1 MYYSSGTYEAFAHPE
16 KPEGVEKKSAYIIGT
31 GLAGLTA
38 AFYLVRDGQMP
49 GNHIHLLEKL
59 ELAGGSCDGYKD
71 VHKGFY
77 MRGGREMDNHFEIMW
92 DVFRDVPSIE
102 TPNVSVLDEYYWL
115 NKHDPN
121 YSLCRATVNKGEDA
135 HTDKLFK
142 LDKDSAM
149 ALSQLFITPEAD
161 LEDKKI
167 SDVLPESFWKTNFW
181 LYWQTMFAFQK
192 WSSALEM
199 KRYLCRYVHHID
211 GLPDFSAL
219 RFTKYNQYESMI
231 LPLIE
236 YLKKH
241 DVDVQ
246 FGMDVKNVVIEEV
259 NGKKTAKELIY
270 VKDNK
275 EQSIPLTADDLV
287 FITNGCCTDTSCYG
301 DQTHAPDLSGIVN
314 GQGESW
320 DLWKNIAKQAK
331 HDEYGHPDV
340 FCSNTEATNWM
351 SATVETS
358 NEDIIQHIM
367 NICKR
372 DPRAGK
378 VTTGGIVTVK
388 DSVNNWFLSWT
399 INRQPQFRSQNKDTV
414 LVWLY
419 ALHTDTEGN
428 YIKKAMRDCT
438 GEEICQEWLYHIGM
452 DESKIKDYSENA
464 CNTTTCFM
472 PYINAFF
479 QPRKNVDRPKVV
491 PEGAVNLAFIGQF
504 AETPRDTIFTTEY
517 SMRTGME
524 SVYTL
529 LNVDR
534 GVPEVWGSQYDIRE
548 LLRAAYYAVDKKKI
562 NELPLNFKEKMLL
575 KTVLKNV
582 EGTDLELLLRDTG
595 LIE

>member
-149 ALSQLFITPEAD
+149 ALSQLFITPEAN

-167 SDVLPESFWKTNFW
+167 SDVLPESFWETNFW

-246 FGMDVKNVVIEEV
+246 FGMDVKNVVIEEAD
-259 NGKKTAKELIY
+259 GKKTAKELIY

-287 FITNGCCTDTSCYG
+287 FITNGCCTDTSSYG
-301 DQTHAPDLSGIVN
+301 DQTHAPDLSHIVN
-314 GQGESW
+314 GKGESW

-340 FCSNTEATNWM
+340 FCSDTEATNWM

-358 NEDIIQHIM
+358 NEDIIQHII

-388 DSVNNWFLSWT
+388 DSVDNWFLSWT
-399 INRQPQFRSQNKDTV
+399 INRQPQFKSQNKDTI

-419 ALHTDTEGN
+419 ALHTNTEGN

-438 GEEICQEWLYHIGM
+438 GKEICQEWLYHIGM
-452 DESKIKDYSENA
+452 DESKIKDYSENT

-491 PEGAVNLAFIGQF
+491 PEGAVNFAFIGQF

-582 EGTDLELLLRDTG
+582 KGTDLELLLRDIG
-595 LIE
+595 LID